1 MTTTETSIE
10 KPTSLPWYT
19 EQFAAQER
27 TADGGPATRVHAL
40 RKEGIAQFT
49 EAGFPTTR
57 NEEWRFTNLTSL
69 TKVAFARPEGTPT
82 VTDSML
88 HPWVLP
94 GTTCRLVFVNGS
106 FDAGLSNAVQLPA
119 GIRVESIAAALRKED
134 PVVLQLLGSLA
145 PVRGNAFAAL
155 QTAFLNDGAFI
166 DVPEG
171 LTLEVPV
178 ELLFLA
184 VPGAQALAIQPR
196 NIIRVGK
203 NARLS
208 VVETYA
214 GLSAGIYLTN
224 VVSEVF
230 IGEGAVLEHD
240 KLQLEGSEA
249 FHIGSTWFRQG
260 RASTMTSN
268 SIALGGNLVRN
279 TVTAAFAAPGA
290 ECTLNGLSL
299 ATGDQLIDNHTAID
313 HAHPNCSSHEL
324 YKAVLDGSSRGVFN
338 GKIFV
343 RQDAQKTDAR
353 QTNKTLLLSDRATI
367 DTKPQLEIFADD
379 VKCTHGATVGQ
390 LDEEQVFYL
399 RARGIGEVEARD
411 MLTYAFAADVVERI
425 HVDALRER
433 LNDLLHQRLRAGRVS
448 TARS

>member
-1 MTTTETSIE
+1 MGA
-10 KPTSLPWYT
+10 PWYT
-19 EQFAAQER
+19 EQFAAHGQG
-27 TADGGPATRVHAL
+27 TPAAQPARVKAL
-40 RKEGIAQFT
+40 RT
-49 EAGFPTTR
+49 EAMTEFAVAGFPTTR
-57 NEEWRFTNLTSL
+57 NEEWRFTNLTPL
-69 TKVAFARPEGTPT
+69 TKVAFSVPGDRPV
-82 VTDSML
+82 VTDPML

-94 GTTCRLVFVNGS
+94 GTTCRLVFVNGTY
-106 FDAGLSNAVQLPA
+106 DAALSNAVQLPA
-119 GIRVESIAAALRKED
+119 GIRVESLAEALRKGDGE
-134 PVVLQLLGSLA
+134 VLQLLGSLA
-145 PVRGNAFAAL
+145 PVKGNAFAAL

-171 LTLEVPV
+171 VTLDVPV

-184 VPGAQALAIQPR
+184 LPGAQPLAIQPR

-203 NARLS
+203 DARLS

-214 GLSAGIYLTN
+214 ALGTGVYLTN

-230 IGEGAVLEHD
+230 VGEGAVLEHD
-240 KLQLEGSEA
+240 KLQLEGNGA

-268 SIALGGNLVRN
+268 SIALGGELVRN
-279 TVTAAFAAPGA
+279 TVTATFAGTDA

-313 HAHPNCSSHEL
+313 HAHPNCASHEL

-343 RQDAQKTDAR
+343 RKDAQKTDAR
-353 QTNKTLLLSDRATI
+353 QTNKTLLLSDSATI

-390 LDEEQVFYL
+390 LDEDQVFYL
-399 RARGIGEVEARD
+399 RARGIGETDARD

-425 HVDALRER
+425 HVEALHDR

>member
-1 MTTTETSIE
+1 MPAGEPSRVNAMRTEAMAE
-10 KPTSLPWYT
+10 
-19 EQFAAQER
+19 FAA
-27 TADGGPATRVHAL
+27 
-40 RKEGIAQFT
+40 
-49 EAGFPTTR
+49 AGFPTTR
-57 NEEWRFTNLTSL
+57 NEEWRFTNLTPL
-69 TKVAFARPEGTPT
+69 TKVAFSLPGNRPA
-82 VTDSML
+82 VTDPML

-94 GTTCRLVFVNGS
+94 GTTCRLVFVNGV

-119 GIRVESIAAALRKED
+119 GIRVESLAEALRKGDAE
-134 PVVLQLLGSLA
+134 VLHLLGTLA
-145 PVRGNAFAAL
+145 PVKGNAFAAL

-166 DVPEG
+166 DVPDG
-171 LTLEVPV
+171 LTLDVPV
-178 ELLFLA
+178 ELLFIALPD
-184 VPGAQALAIQPR
+184 VQPLAIQPR
-196 NIIRVGK
+196 NIIRVGTQ
-203 NARLS
+203 ARLS

-214 GLSAGIYLTN
+214 GLGTGVYLTN

-240 KLQLEGSEA
+240 KLQLEGGGA

-260 RASTMTSN
+260 RASTITSN
-268 SIALGGNLVRN
+268 SIALGGDLVRN
-279 TVTAAFAAPGA
+279 TVTATFAGPDA

-299 ATGDQLIDNHTAID
+299 ATGDQHIDNHTAID
-313 HAHPNCSSHEL
+313 HAHPNCASHEL
-324 YKAVLDGSSRGVFN
+324 YKAVLDGASRGVFN

-353 QTNKTLLLSDRATI
+353 QTNKTLLLSENATI

-390 LDEEQVFYL
+390 LDEEPVFYL
-399 RARGIGEVEARD
+399 RARGIGEIEARD
-411 MLTYAFAADVVERI
+411 MLTYAFAADVVERV
-425 HVDALRER
+425 HVDALRDR